1 MRNIIRLSLHYIR
14 HYKKQA
20 VTILFSIILSM
31 ALVTGISSLLY
42 SKEQSSLEKAREQ
55 YGSWH
60 FLLPMTPEAEP
71 LVKNPRGRGYE
82 AVSYTHLEGLISAYP
97 VKNRQVHFRMV

>member
-71 LVKNPRGRGYE
+71 LVKNPRGRGY
-82 AVSYTHLEGLISAYP
+82 
-97 VKNRQVHFRMV
+97 